1 MELVLASLTAS
12 MQLSIVAIAQPNATE
27 PDCDP
32 AYAEVCIPPAPPD
45 LDCGDI
51 ADRRF
56 RVYLPTDADKPE
68 ELTDFDPHGFD
79 GDDDGIGCE
88 RG

>member
-1 MELVLASLTAS
+1 MTLLIASLITSIQSS
-12 MQLSIVAIAQPNATE
+12 MVSMAQPNATGQN
-27 PDCDP
+27 CDP

-51 ADRRF
+51 TERRF
-56 RVYLPTDADKPE
+56 RVYLPTDADRPA

>member
-1 MELVLASLTAS
+1 MEFLLSALITSSLPT
-12 MQLSIVAIAQPNATE
+12 AIAAATE
-27 PDCDP
+27 ENCDP

-51 ADRRF
+51 SAQNF
-56 RVYLPTDADKPE
+56 RVYLPGDRDVPE
-68 ELTDFDPHGFD
+68 DLEEFDPHRFD

-88 RG
+88 HRD